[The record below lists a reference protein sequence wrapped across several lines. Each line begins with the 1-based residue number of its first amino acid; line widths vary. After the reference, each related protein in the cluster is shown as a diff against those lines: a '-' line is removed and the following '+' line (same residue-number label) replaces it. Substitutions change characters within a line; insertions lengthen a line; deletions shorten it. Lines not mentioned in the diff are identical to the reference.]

1 MSWRLPLA
9 LAKEAM
15 MAKFGRVTFTGDS
28 GRDYA
33 FAAYP
38 RETRF
43 KPVAAVYVIT
53 KREAIPDYML
63 AIPITGQPFITT
75 TSTALTENM
84 PTVGCGTDN

>member
-1 MSWRLPLA
+1 MS
-9 LAKEAM
+9 
-15 MAKFGRVTFTGDS
+15 KFGRVTFTGDS

-53 KREAIPDYML
+53 KRKAHAEGRASHTRLYV
-63 AIPITGQPFITT
+63 GQ
-75 TSTALTENM
+75 
-84 PTVGCGTDN
+84 TDNLKEEPFNLH